1 MTSTALRRRPS
12 RFSKRS
18 SGFTLVEMIVVTL
31 LLSIAM
37 LGLLAVFDASARLNK
52 NETDVADAQG
62 SVRYGI
68 YQMTR
73 AIRMA
78 GVGGLYVTQA
88 VLNHNDAQLSGIAP
102 PGASYDNVSGVTVTD
117 TFGNVWNVRNGT
129 DMIEVRGVLN
139 SPLIGFDESS
149 GCAPCVGSQPL
160 VAKPIIGNPAIGEHE
175 NDDPATRPQFAAI
188 DAYTQ
193 SASSTAPMLV
203 IVEDG
208 KNELHAC
215 GDSGPPVGLQRY
227 PQPPFNVGI
236 ITAPTNLASGGNTFG
251 TVDFG
256 NTLGTRFN
264 IELPSLTPGATAT
277 PITVLKRA
285 GILDDVVFFI
295 TTDPTIDP
303 TGIHPFLAQG
313 YRRGNAFE
321 VSHLA
326 DDVEDMQ
333 VAYGIDSNGD
343 SAVTRLTGGG
353 CAPTADDPDPN
364 FSTTAG
370 CDEWFPNAVGEGA
383 PVDADFQ
390 EQDPFNPSHSGIP
403 LAIHCPRLHAVMI
416 SLLAKA
422 RDSDP
427 TYRGPAANGYKIM
440 NSTATPI
447 TPGTFRRRVQTLK
460 VNLRNYAFQ
469 G

>member
-1 MTSTALRRRPS
+1 MTSTLLHRRLS
-12 RFSKRS
+12 RSS
-18 SGFTLVEMIVVTL
+18 SGFTLIEMIVVTL

-88 VLNHNDAQLSGIAP
+88 VLNHADAGLNGVLP
-102 PGASYDNVSGVTVTD
+102 HGASYDNVSGVTVND
-117 TFGNVWNVRNGT
+117 TFGNTWNVRDGT

-139 SPLIGFDESS
+139 SPLIAFDESS

-160 VAKPIIGNPAIGEHE
+160 VAKPIIGNPAIGEHL
-175 NDDPATRPQFAAI
+175 NDDPAIRPQFAAI

-193 SASSTAPMLV
+193 SVSAGNPMFV
-203 IVEDG
+203 IVQDG

-227 PQPPFNVGI
+227 PQPPFNVGVLNQ
-236 ITAPTNLASGGNTFG
+236 PTNLASGGNTFG
-251 TVDFG
+251 TVDFA
-256 NTLGTRFN
+256 NTLGERFN
-264 IELPSLTPGATAT
+264 VELPSLGNQPAS
-277 PITVLKRA
+277 PISVLKRA
-285 GILDDVVFFI
+285 GILDDVIFFI
-295 TTDPTIDP
+295 TTDPTTDP

-313 YRRGNAFE
+313 YRRGDVFE

-333 VAYGIDSNGD
+333 VAYGIDTNGD
-343 SAVTRLTGGG
+343 SAVTRLTSAG
-353 CAPTADDPDPN
+353 CPINPDDPDPN

-370 CDEWFPNAVGEGA
+370 CDEWFPNAVGETP
-383 PVDADFQ
+383 PVDSQFQ
-390 EQDPFNPSHSGIP
+390 EQNPFNPSHSGIP

-427 TYRGPAANGYKIM
+427 TYKGPAANGYKIM

-447 TPGTFRRRVQTLK
+447 TPGLYRRRVQTLK
-460 VNLRNYAFQ
+460 INLRNYAFQ